1 MVQKST
7 KRGRPCAYDAD
18 DALARARDVFWQVGY
33 AATSLDDISAATGM
47 GRPSLYG
54 AFGDKR
60 ALYLAALQHYQAM
73 AGRDLRAALAP
84 EQPVREGLRLVYD
97 HSLALYFPAGQAAR
111 GCFLIGTAVTEAAA
125 DPHVRTALADG
136 FRALDRAF
144 EDRIRLA
151 QRTGEVKK
159 TDDPA
164 ALAKLA
170 SATLYFLAIRAR
182 TGETRETL
190 EAVATSAIDLICG
203 PADRGRPTTSTAR

>member
-18 DALARARDVFWQVGY
+18 DALARARDVFWEVGY

-60 ALYLAALQHYQAM
+60 ALYLATLQRYQAM
-73 AGRDLRAALAP
+73 AGSDMKAALAP
-84 EQPVREGLRLVYD
+84 DHPIREGLHLVYE
-97 HSLALYFPAGQAAR
+97 HSLALYLPAGQAAR

-125 DPHVRTALADG
+125 DPQVRTALADS
-136 FRALDRAF
+136 FRTLDQAF
-144 EDRIRLA
+144 EKRIRLA
-151 QRTGEVKK
+151 QQTGEVEK
-159 TDDPA
+159 TGDPA
-164 ALAKLA
+164 DLAKLA
-170 SATLYFLAIRAR
+170 SATLYFLAIRSR

-190 EAVATSAIDLICG
+190 EAMAKSAIDLICG
-203 PADRGRPTTSTAR
+203 PADQGRSATSTAR